1 MQRASADRNPSTSD
15 GQQEDDST
23 LVEASS
29 ISLTD
34 MGSIGFGGGT
44 PGDGERPDMS
54 DENGG
59 QLPGDG
65 ERPDMPDGDGGQ
77 MPENGDRPD
86 GSVGTP
92 PRID

>member
-1 MQRASADRNPSTSD
+1 
-15 GQQEDDST
+15 
-23 LVEASS
+23 
-29 ISLTD
+29 
-34 MGSIGFGGGT
+34 MGHGGGT

-54 DENGG
+54 DEN
-59 QLPGDG
+59 
-65 ERPDMPDGDGGQ
+65 GGQ

>member
-1 MQRASADRNPSTSD
+1 MYKRQ
-15 GQQEDDST
+15 
-23 LVEASS
+23 LVDASS

-34 MGSIGFGGGT
+34 MGSMGHGGGT
-44 PGDGERPDMS
+44 PGDGDRPDMS
-54 DENGG
+54 DENSG
-59 QLPGDG
+59 QMPGNG

>member
-1 MQRASADRNPSTSD
+1 
-15 GQQEDDST
+15 
-23 LVEASS
+23 
-29 ISLTD
+29 
-34 MGSIGFGGGT
+34 MGHGGGT

-59 QLPGDG
+59 QMPGDG
-65 ERPDMPDGDGGQ
+65 E
-77 MPENGDRPD
+77 RPD

>member
-1 MQRASADRNPSTSD
+1 
-15 GQQEDDST
+15 
-23 LVEASS
+23 
-29 ISLTD
+29 
-34 MGSIGFGGGT
+34 MGSMGHGGGT

-54 DENGG
+54 DEN
-59 QLPGDG
+59 
-65 ERPDMPDGDGGQ
+65 GGQ

>member
-1 MQRASADRNPSTSD
+1 
-15 GQQEDDST
+15 
-23 LVEASS
+23 
-29 ISLTD
+29 
-34 MGSIGFGGGT
+34 MGSRKMIPHSSMLLPFPLRIWEAWDT
-44 PGDGERPDMS
+44 AAVHRAMVTDRMS
-54 DENGG
+54 DENSG
-59 QLPGDG
+59 QMPGNG

>member
-1 MQRASADRNPSTSD
+1 
-15 GQQEDDST
+15 
-23 LVEASS
+23 
-29 ISLTD
+29 
-34 MGSIGFGGGT
+34 MGHGGGT

-59 QLPGDG
+59 Q
-65 ERPDMPDGDGGQ
+65 MPDGDGGQ

>member
-1 MQRASADRNPSTSD
+1 
-15 GQQEDDST
+15 
-23 LVEASS
+23 
-29 ISLTD
+29 
-34 MGSIGFGGGT
+34 MGHGGGT

-59 QLPGDG
+59 QMPGDG
-65 ERPDMPDGDGGQ
+65 ERPD

-92 PRID
+92 PRIDQS

>member
-1 MQRASADRNPSTSD
+1 MIPHSSMLLPFPLRIWEAWDTAAVHRA
-15 GQQEDDST
+15 
-23 LVEASS
+23 
-29 ISLTD
+29 
-34 MGSIGFGGGT
+34 
-44 PGDGERPDMS
+44 S
-54 DENGG
+54 DENSG
-59 QLPGDG
+59 QMPGNG